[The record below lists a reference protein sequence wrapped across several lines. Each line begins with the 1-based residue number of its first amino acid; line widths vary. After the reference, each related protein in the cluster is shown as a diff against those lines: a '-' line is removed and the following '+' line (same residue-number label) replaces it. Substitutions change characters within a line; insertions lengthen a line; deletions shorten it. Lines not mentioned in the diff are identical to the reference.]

1 MNNPAGLAALPAAI
15 ENAVTTRNGEP
26 VTTSLKIAEVFGKKH
41 NDVVRR
47 IQALEIPPEW
57 GMRNFA
63 QTQYTHPQNGQKYQM
78 FYVTRDGF
86 TLLAMGFTGARA
98 MAYKLAYIERFNAM
112 EKTLKGAI
120 QYSVMAAITDMA
132 NAINALKNQVTILA
146 NRPAVIRPPMLSNA
160 EALAMAER
168 LRAGLKK
175 GQQGQG
181 QPGQAEALKR
191 WNKITVETCRRIIRA
206 LDARYNVTGMKK
218 AKAVAILEKIGCTA
232 EKAAKMARTISK

>member
-1 MNNPAGLAALPAAI
+1 MNNPAELAALPAAI

-26 VTTSLKIAEVFGKKH
+26 VTTSLKLAEVFGKPHK
-41 NDVVRR
+41 DILKAVR
-47 IQALEIPPEW
+47 ALEIPEEFA
-57 GMRNFA
+57 GRNFSPGA
-63 QTQYTHPQNGQKYQM
+63 YSDANNQQRPMY
-78 FYVTRDGF
+78 FITRDGF

-132 NAINALKNQVTILA
+132 NAINALKDQVTILA

-218 AKAVAILEKIGCTA
+218 AKAVTILEKMGCTA

>member
-26 VTTSLKIAEVFGKKH
+26 VTTSLKLAEVFGKPHK
-41 NDVVRR
+41 DILKAVR
-47 IQALEIPPEW
+47 ALEIPEEFAE
-57 GMRNFA
+57 RNFSPGA
-63 QTQYTHPQNGQKYQM
+63 YSDANNQQRPMY
-78 FYVTRDGF
+78 FITRDGF

-218 AKAVAILEKIGCTA
+218 AKAVAILEKMGCTA

>member
-26 VTTSLKIAEVFGKKH
+26 VTTSLKLAEVFGKKH
-41 NDVVRR
+41 NVILRAVR
-47 IQALEIPPEW
+47 ALEIPEEFAE
-57 GMRNFA
+57 RNFA
-63 QTQYTHPQNGQKYQM
+63 PGAYSDANNQQRPMY
-78 FYVTRDGF
+78 FITRDGF

-160 EALAMAER
+160 EAL
-168 LRAGLKK
+168 RAGLKK

-218 AKAVAILEKIGCTA
+218 AKAVAILEKMGCTA

>member
-26 VTTSLKIAEVFGKKH
+26 VTTSLKLAEVFGKEHK
-41 NDVVRR
+41 NILKAVR
-47 IQALEIPPEW
+47 ALEIPEEFA
-57 GMRNFA
+57 RLNFEPSA
-63 QTQYTHPQNGQKYQM
+63 YLDANTRQRPMY
-78 FYVTRDGF
+78 FITRDGF

-132 NAINALKNQVTILA
+132 NAINALKDQVTILA

-218 AKAVAILEKIGCTA
+218 AKAVAILEKMGCTA

>member
-15 ENAVTTRNGEP
+15 ENAVTMRNGEP
-26 VTTSLKIAEVFGKKH
+26 VTTSLKLAEVFGKPHK
-41 NDVVRR
+41 NVLKAVR
-47 IQALEIPPEW
+47 ALEIPEEFA
-57 GMRNFA
+57 RLNFEPCNY
-63 QTQYTHPQNGQKYQM
+63 QHPQNRQKLPMY
-78 FYVTRDGF
+78 YITRDGF

-132 NAINALKNQVTILA
+132 NAINALKDQVTILA

-160 EALAMAER
+160 EALALAER

-218 AKAVAILEKIGCTA
+218 AKAVAILEKMGCTA

>member
-63 QTQYTHPQNGQKYQM
+63 QTQYTHPQNGQKYPM

-175 GQQGQG
+175 GQ
-181 QPGQAEALKR
+181 PGQAEALKR

-218 AKAVAILEKIGCTA
+218 AKAVAILEKMGCTA